1 MGKTYIKEEN
11 GKKVL
16 YEENTS
22 PFPFG
27 DKKLGELHEN
37 WDGSLETRS
46 GDYKLQEKRN
56 ELEEIIT
63 CIIPGTEP
71 NDYEVETSDGESG
84 TFEWNSWKERHEF
97 KKEPDDHSSYS
108 SNERI
113 SANRGSSSYGSSKS
127 KGRGGF
133 GVRLFLGAISLGV
146 GVLIA
151 DIYTENQNRYN
162 PSYQAPIIQKHR
174 TLHHRKPRTGK
185 AYQEAKR
192 KLLEDAKDASIVE
205 DSQAFQDSTTEPER
219 HQEIVI
225 PEDEFLDLKRIIVG
239 MKLEMRAG
247 KKETLEEIGEAYN
260 AKYLSEEE
268 RDLYVRNVDSEYSS
282 YIDNMKTKIIAFEML
297 PKWQKDELTEII
309 YSNDLHSDSLRF
321 PPKPLVLLPENA
333 VSRKSIDK

>member
-22 PFPFG
+22 PFFFLP
-27 DKKLGELHEN
+27 DKNLGELHKS
-37 WDGSLETRS
+37 WDGSLETSS
-46 GDYKLQEKRN
+46 GDYKLTEERDGLDD
-56 ELEEIIT
+56 LEEIVT
-63 CIIPGTEP
+63 CIIPGTKP
-71 NDYEVETSDGESG
+71 RDYHAETSDGESG
-84 TFEWNSWKERHEF
+84 TFEWNSWKERHEL
-97 KKEPDDHSSYS
+97 EDRVTRQSSGSRSYS
-108 SNERI
+108 N
-113 SANRGSSSYGSSKS
+113 GTSYGTGSSKS

-133 GVRLFLGAISLGV
+133 GVRLFLGAIALGV

-151 DIYTENQNRYN
+151 DIYTENPNRYN
-162 PSYQAPIIQKHR
+162 PSYQAPITQYHS
-174 TLHHRKPRTGK
+174 KPRIRK
-185 AYQEAKR
+185 ASQEARK
-192 KLLEDAKDASIVE
+192 KLLENAKDTNIVE
-205 DSQAFQDSTTEPER
+205 DFQAFQDSTAEPER

-260 AKYLSEEE
+260 VKYLSEEE

-321 PPKPLVLLPENA
+321 SPKPLVLLPENA
-333 VSRKSIDK
+333 VSRRSIDK